1 MRTKS
6 SKKNKI
12 NIITLGCSK
21 NISDSEVLMS
31 QLSANK
37 IDVDNEVLVDSKNT
51 YVRIGDFANV
61 IVKNADHFDFYAE
74 IVK

>member
-12 NIITLGCSK
+12 NIIILGCSK
-21 NISDSEVLMS
+21 NIHDSEVLMS

-37 IDVDNEVLVDSKNT
+37 IDVEHESVSQDAFD
-51 YVRIGDFANV
+51 
-61 IVKNADHFDFYAE
+61 IVVVNSMWFY
-74 IVK
+74 

>member
-21 NISDSEVLMS
+21 NIYDSEVL
-31 QLSANK
+31 
-37 IDVDNEVLVDSKNT
+37 VESKNT
-51 YVRIGDFANV
+51 YIRVGDFANV
-61 IVKNADHFDFYAE
+61 IVKNADHFDLYGVVAD
-74 IVK
+74 